1 MLIRQKFNLI
11 FEKKR
16 NWFSLY
22 YYCIT
27 KSPKQE
33 YAQLA
38 SKLSTMSQIECEG
51 LIESMVDAEDGKYY
65 EEFFAL
71 DADAASDNDE
81 IHILPPNIIID
92 KSVTIS
98 FSDMKKLLQ
107 EWMSFRNK

>member
-1 MLIRQKFNLI
+1 MLMKEKFNLI

-16 NWFSLY
+16 SWFSVY
-22 YYCIT
+22 YYCST
-27 KSPKQE
+27 KYPKHE
-33 YAQLA
+33 YTYLA
-38 SKLSTMSQIECEG
+38 SKLITMHQIECEG
-51 LIESMVDAEDGKYY
+51 LIESIDDAENGKYY
-65 EEFFAL
+65 EEYFAL

-98 FSDMKKLLQ
+98 FSDMKKLLH